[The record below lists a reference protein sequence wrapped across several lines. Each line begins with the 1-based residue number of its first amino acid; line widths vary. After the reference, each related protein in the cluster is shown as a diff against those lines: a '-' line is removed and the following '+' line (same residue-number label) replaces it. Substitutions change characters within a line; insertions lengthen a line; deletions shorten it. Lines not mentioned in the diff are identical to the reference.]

1 MENITAII
9 PAYNPDKKF
18 HTVIEG
24 LIQAGFKHIIVVNDG
39 TDKKF
44 LSLFDKIEKN
54 KKCVLITHEE
64 NFGKGRALKTG
75 FKYFL
80 KHFPNDI
87 GVVTLDADN
96 QHKVKDV
103 VKCAKAL
110 KENPNKLILGVR
122 NFDGENVP
130 KKSKLGNKATSL
142 AFKLFCDLN
151 ISDTQT
157 GLRAIPSIFV
167 EKLLN
172 TVGEKFE
179 FETNMLLDTKVY
191 GVKIIEVPIET
202 VYINGNTTSNFNP
215 LTDSFS
221 IYKVIF
227 KFMCSSFSSIICDY
241 ALFILL
247 GIIFD
252 FLPHAFSLLIA
263 TVVARLISSFINFS
277 LNRKLVFKNE
287 TKFKKSIIK
296 YYILVATNILLS
308 YIGIYLL
315 TTNLN
320 FNEVVAKMLM
330 DVVLF
335 MFSFK
340 IQIKWVFKN

>member
-130 KKSKLGNKATSL
+130 KKSKLGNKVTSL
-142 AFKLFCDLN
+142 AFKIFCDLN

-287 TKFKKSIIK
+287 AKFKKSIIK

-308 YIGIYLL
+308 YAGIYLL
-315 TTNLN
+315 TTSLN
-320 FNEVVAKMLM
+320 FNEVVAKILM

-340 IQIKWVFKN
+340 IQVKWVFKN

>member
-287 TKFKKSIIK
+287 AKFKKSIIK

-308 YIGIYLL
+308 YVGIYLL

>member
-130 KKSKLGNKATSL
+130 KKSKLGNKVTSL
-142 AFKLFCDLN
+142 AFKIFCDLN

-287 TKFKKSIIK
+287 AKFKKSIIK
-296 YYILVATNILLS
+296 YYILVSTNILLS
-308 YIGIYLL
+308 YAGIYLL
-315 TTNLN
+315 TTSLN
-320 FNEVVAKMLM
+320 FNEVVAKILM

-340 IQIKWVFKN
+340 IQVKWVFKN

>member
-130 KKSKLGNKATSL
+130 KKSKLGNKVTSL
-142 AFKLFCDLN
+142 AFKIFCDLN

-287 TKFKKSIIK
+287 AKFKKSIIK
-296 YYILVATNILLS
+296 YYILVSTNILLS
-308 YIGIYLL
+308 YAGIYLL

-320 FNEVVAKMLM
+320 FNEVVAKILM

-340 IQIKWVFKN
+340 IQVKWVFKN